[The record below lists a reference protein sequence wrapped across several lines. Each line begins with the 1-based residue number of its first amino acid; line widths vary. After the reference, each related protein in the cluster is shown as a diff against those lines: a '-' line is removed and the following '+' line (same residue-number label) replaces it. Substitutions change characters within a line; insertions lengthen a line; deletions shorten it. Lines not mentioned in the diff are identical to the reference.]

1 MVKAL
6 AMYAAK
12 SLSMRRALSS
22 IAINRDKLSLN
33 GTFMMTSSKVK
44 SI

>member
-1 MVKAL
+1 MVNAL

-12 SLSMRRALSS
+12 SLSILRALSS
-22 IAINRDKLSLN
+22 IAINRDKLRLN
-33 GTFMMTSSKVK
+33 GTSMTTSSKVK